1 MRGWRGLHHRRQRQA
16 HQLHRHAKRD
26 RNGKRCARSRL
37 FALHLASA
45 PALTFPR
52 PRAELHFVRLL
63 GCSRQLQTQKVRS
76 SAPFSFLVVDLVFRC
91 SVGERYQVP
100 DDKKSENAVFVV
112 ETMANEGGSLRRMT
126 FDGAA
131 RGGSMHEH

>member
-1 MRGWRGLHHRRQRQA
+1 MFFHIP
-16 HQLHRHAKRD
+16 
-26 RNGKRCARSRL
+26 S
-37 FALHLASA
+37 
-45 PALTFPR
+45 
-52 PRAELHFVRLL
+52 ELHFVRPL